1 MRLLTGENG
10 PGFCKLSKSR
20 IEAADTETGLELV
33 TVAGGVPAGLRRWLL
48 SGWLRAGGVRC
59 LYDLGGNLAGKRA
72 QVLTFS
78 PSFPLSL
85 SPFALFLSGC
95 PRVLLLALSVR
106 SGRAA
111 ACPSGRGAGRVVLSC
126 GRWQGGALSCR
137 VCWPSLL
144 LVVLGQSVRALGL
157 ALGMG
162 GDPRPTGLLIG
173 KMHKDSIRN
182 AA

>member
-1 MRLLTGENG
+1 M
-10 PGFCKLSKSR
+10 
-20 IEAADTETGLELV
+20 
-33 TVAGGVPAGLRRWLL
+33 AGGVPAGLRRWLL
-48 SGWLRAGGVRC
+48 SGWLRAGVRC

-111 ACPSGRGAGRVVLSC
+111 ACPSGRGAGRVVRSC
-126 GRWQGGALSCR
+126 GMGQGVPLSCR

-144 LVVLGQSVRALGL
+144 LAVLGQSVRALGR